1 MFLSFMN
8 LYYLCS
14 KLQELGSLGVAL
26 HFAEAIFGGKV
37 FRVYV
42 LDLLSADKDSEK

>member
-1 MFLSFMN
+1 MN
-8 LYYLCS
+8 FYYLCR

-37 FRVYV
+37 FRVYG
-42 LDLLSADKDSEK
+42 LDLLSADKDNEK